1 MDDMKGF
8 FKCKSAGKIG
18 FPGERC
24 FCFAAMIFIDW
35 AEKTDVQKCTSVSF
49 FILRIRAYPV
59 LRDDMHPARASIPP
73 PHGTRQRHAV
83 GLRQLAALL
92 RAAYRLR

>member
-18 FPGERC
+18 FPGDLC
-24 FCFAAMIFIDW
+24 FYFTAMIFIDW

-73 PHGTRQRHAV
+73 PHGTRQRHVA